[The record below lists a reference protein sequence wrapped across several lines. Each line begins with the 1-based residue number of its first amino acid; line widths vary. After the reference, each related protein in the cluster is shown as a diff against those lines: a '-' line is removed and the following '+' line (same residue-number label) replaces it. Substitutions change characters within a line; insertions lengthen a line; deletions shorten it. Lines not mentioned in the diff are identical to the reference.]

1 MGKLSRVQLE
11 ELKSLYLQ
19 GWSFKDLSAK
29 FNTSK
34 SNISFHI
41 NKWGINRY
49 KPVELTENLQESIQ
63 KDFDNGK
70 TIKSIAKEYH
80 ISKYRLSFIKKKNS
94 EKLTNYELLKQKR
107 YKVKEELV
115 NYKGGKCCICGYN
128 KYIGALEFHHLD
140 SSTKDFGIAQNS
152 SYKNMAALK
161 KEVGKCVLV
170 CANCHREIH
179 AGLINLNI

>member
-1 MGKLSRVQLE
+1 MGKLNKVQLE

-19 GWSFKDLSAK
+19 GWSFKNLAVK

-41 NKWGINRY
+41 NKWGISRY

-63 KDFDNGK
+63 KDFDSGE
-70 TIKSIAKEYH
+70 TIENIVKKYH
-80 ISKYRLSFIKKKNS
+80 ISRYRLSFIRKTES
-94 EKLTNYELLKQKR
+94 EKLTNYELLKQRR
-107 YKVKEELV
+107 YRVKEELV

-140 SSTKDFGIAQNS
+140 SSIKDFGIAQNS
-152 SYKNMAALK
+152 SYRNIDALK
-161 KEVGKCVLV
+161 KEVDKCILV

-179 AGLINLNI
+179 AGLINLNS